1 MQRIRL
7 RRRPARADSV
17 RKHGERRC
25 CIVSAQLL
33 GHVNEERVRLPKW
46 VLVLKPEANFCVPV
60 LLSMKVEFDSD
71 AKQFH
76 RDQPRAD
83 RAGSRS
89 RRRRG

>member
-7 RRRPARADSV
+7 RRRPVRADSV

-33 GHVNEERVRLPKW
+33 GHVNEERARLPKW

-60 LLSMKVEFDSD
+60 LLSMNVELASEVMLSMKVALSSVSSGLIV
-71 AKQFH
+71 A
-76 RDQPRAD
+76 
-83 RAGSRS
+83 
-89 RRRRG
+89 

>member
-46 VLVLKPEANFCVPV
+46 VLVLKPEVRIFCDFIS
-60 LLSMKVEFDSD
+60 LWMIGGYSEC
-71 AKQFH
+71 
-76 RDQPRAD
+76 R
-83 RAGSRS
+83 
-89 RRRRG
+89 